1 MEFRATLLL
10 LFNEKPIK
18 PKEFKKLIEETLIR
32 DKVELRGAGRQDRLT
47 ATLEHG
53 GF

>member
-32 DKVELRGAGRQDRLT
+32 DKMDLGETGRQNRLT
-47 ATLEHG
+47 ATSEHRRG
-53 GF
+53 